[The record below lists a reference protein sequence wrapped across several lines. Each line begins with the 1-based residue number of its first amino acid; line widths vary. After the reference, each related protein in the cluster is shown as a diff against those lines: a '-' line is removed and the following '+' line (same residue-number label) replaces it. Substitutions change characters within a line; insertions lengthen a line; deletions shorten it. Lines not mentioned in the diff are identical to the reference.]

1 MSNNLTVANVKNY
14 DSIAADVAMQLA
26 TTGTDQIPVYD
37 DADICAHWGITVEE
51 LQSLKGDPKFVTAVR
66 SAMHVIKTDAPHL
79 ATKARM
85 LLEMS
90 LDNLIPTWLKDD
102 KASLSD
108 KNKLLDNL
116 VKIAGLLERYKAQ
129 EEAKTPAATAAG
141 PVINLTL
148 QQLPAGFAV
157 VQEKEINPR

>member
-1 MSNNLTVANVKNY
+1 MSTNLTVANVKNY

-26 TTGTDQIPVYD
+26 TTGPDQIPVYD
-37 DADICAHWGITVEE
+37 DADICAHWDISLAE
-51 LQSLKGDPKFVTAVR
+51 LQSLRADPKFVTAVR

-90 LDNLIPTWLKDD
+90 LDQLIPTWLKDD

-129 EEAKTPAATAAG
+129 EEAKSPAQEAKV
-141 PVINLTL
+141 PSINITLTTSPDIKL
-148 QQLPAGFAV
+148 KDL
-157 VQEKEINPR
+157 N